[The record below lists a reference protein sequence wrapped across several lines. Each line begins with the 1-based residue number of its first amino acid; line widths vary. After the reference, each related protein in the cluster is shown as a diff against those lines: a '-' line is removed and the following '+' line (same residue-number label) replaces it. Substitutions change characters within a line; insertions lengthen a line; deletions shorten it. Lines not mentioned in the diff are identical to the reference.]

1 LHPEGRLPTKTKWLL
16 VQQPGAI
23 KTRRESH
30 KKPKEDN
37 MRPLTDTELD
47 FVAAGGGS
55 LIDVDVDV
63 DIEDSLN
70 NNNVAVGVLSDI
82 DQRQ

>member
-1 LHPEGRLPTKTKWLL
+1 MA
-16 VQQPGAI
+16 PG
-23 KTRRESH
+23 TNRRHQKRKES
-30 KKPKEDN
+30 N
-37 MRPLTDTELD
+37 MRKLTDAELD
-47 FVAAGGGS
+47 LVAAGGGS

-63 DIEDSLN
+63 DIEDSFN

>member
-1 LHPEGRLPTKTKWLL
+1 VAAGPTSRR
-16 VQQPGAI
+16 QQNP
-23 KTRRESH
+23 RRESH
-30 KKPKEDN
+30 QKPKEEN
-37 MRPLTDTELD
+37 MRPLTDAELD

-55 LIDVDVDV
+55 LIDADVDVDV
-63 DIEDSLN
+63 DIEDSFN

>member
-1 LHPEGRLPTKTKWLL
+1 
-16 VQQPGAI
+16 
-23 KTRRESH
+23 
-30 KKPKEDN
+30 